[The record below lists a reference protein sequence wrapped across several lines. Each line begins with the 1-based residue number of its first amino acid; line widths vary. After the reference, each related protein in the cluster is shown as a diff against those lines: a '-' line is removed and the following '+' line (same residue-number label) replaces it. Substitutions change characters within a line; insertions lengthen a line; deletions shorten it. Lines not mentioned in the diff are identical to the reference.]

1 MWLQD
6 LARRSPGFVGGI
18 AYRGNGGLHDVLD
31 DNSFNEA
38 MNVESDGYVLFLKPL
53 GMVHMGRGGE
63 QRLTQEGAA
72 EYFWE
77 LFIAPL
83 QR

>member
-1 MWLQD
+1 MKMVD
-6 LARRSPGFVGGI
+6 SMMCRTTTVSKAI
-18 AYRGNGGLHDVLD
+18 
-31 DNSFNEA
+31 
-38 MNVESDGYVLFLKPL
+38 NVESDGYSLLLKPL
-53 GMVHMGRGGE
+53 GMAHMGWGGE
-63 QRLTQEGAA
+63 QMLTQEGAA